1 MTVFISENTQNKGNR
16 SKKSMS
22 CKFFSFF
29 FFQERYFREQ
39 QQELNTWNQNFWGK
53 QNEKFNKV
61 GYVIFYFLK
70 NR

>member
-1 MTVFISENTQNKGNR
+1 MF
-16 SKKSMS
+16 
-22 CKFFSFF
+22 FF